1 MSEKKY
7 YAVKKGLVPGI
18 YNTWDECKAN
28 VHGFSGAIY
37 KSFKTIEEAE
47 AFIGGDVSTARLQAE
62 KSQEIVKSSYVEKTA
77 APEVNADK
85 YEGSDRDTLAR
96 FLEANRKSEAVCF
109 VDGSFDKIT
118 DRYACGVILL
128 HEGQLVEISESF
140 QDDEMKTMWNVAG
153 EIEGSMHAMQ
163 YCIDHGIK
171 SVDIYYDYEGIEK
184 WARGIWKTNK
194 EGTRSYKQ
202 FYDSVCDRLV
212 VHFYKVK
219 GHSGNTGNDKAD
231 ELAKR
236 ALGL

>member
-1 MSEKKY
+1 
-7 YAVKKGLVPGI
+7 
-18 YNTWDECKAN
+18 
-28 VHGFSGAIY
+28 
-37 KSFKTIEEAE
+37 
-47 AFIGGDVSTARLQAE
+47 
-62 KSQEIVKSSYVEKTA
+62 
-77 APEVNADK
+77 
-85 YEGSDRDTLAR
+85 
-96 FLEANRKSEAVCF
+96 

-118 DRYACGVILL
+118 ERYACGVILL
-128 HEGQLVEISESF
+128 HEGQLVEISECF
-140 QDDEMKTMWNVAG
+140 HDDEMKAMWNVAG

-184 WARGIWKTNK
+184 WAKGIWKTNK
-194 EGTRSYKQ
+194 EGTRSYKR